1 MNQIETATHEEAIE
15 NAMRLIIIII
25 LITLTVFLSDRIYN
39 QGKII
44 RSIVCGLLF
53 WLPGGAIT
61 QIVSGG
67 CAAIPV

>member
-1 MNQIETATHEEAIE
+1 MSQIETATHEEVIE
-15 NAMRLIIIII
+15 TAMKVIIIII
-25 LITLTVFLSDRIYN
+25 LITLAIFLSDRIYN